1 MKQNEIFISLGDLSA
16 DRYAA
21 TLIENLKTK
30 SDSLLFSGIGGTN
43 SEAAGLTLLSNTV
56 SKSTIGFIEPLMQ
69 IPYFYGLFLKCKNYL
84 KVNRPKLVLAID
96 YQGFNVPLL
105 RYAKSIG
112 LKTAYFIPPQEWQ
125 WGSRKGGQTVW
136 ECCDKIYGIFKQEAD
151 FYNQFGKKAIFIG
164 HPLNDFCNINDHNQ
178 QETIAIFPGV
188 RKQEVVHIFPTLLE
202 TAKLVQMNNTDFKI
216 KVSTFHN
223 PHIALIKKIVAKLD
237 VNVDYIAS
245 DPYPLIQE
253 SSVSLTKSGTIT
265 LEHFLLARKAYVVYK
280 FSRISYFFLLLFFK
294 SRFKRVNYL
303 SLPNILMKKEIF
315 PEFLQNN
322 AKPHKIAE
330 LISKDLNK
338 KQDVIDRDS
347 IIEQLGDKG
356 VFNRLATLLME
367 QLNE

>member
-1 MKQNEIFISLGDLSA
+1 MGFFKMQKL
-16 DRYAA
+16 
-21 TLIENLKTK
+21 LK
-30 SDSLLFSGIGGTN
+30 
-43 SEAAGLTLLSNTV
+43 
-56 SKSTIGFIEPLMQ
+56 SKSPQ
-69 IPYFYGLFLKCKNYL
+69 ID
-84 KVNRPKLVLAID
+84 VAID

-188 RKQEVVHIFPTLLE
+188 RKQVVHIFPTLLE

-245 DPYPLIQE
+245 DPYPAIQE

-280 FSRISYFFLLLFFK
+280 FSRISYFFLFIIFQVTIQT
-294 SRFKRVNYL
+294 SQL
-303 SLPNILMKKEIF
+303 SIITKYTDEKEIF